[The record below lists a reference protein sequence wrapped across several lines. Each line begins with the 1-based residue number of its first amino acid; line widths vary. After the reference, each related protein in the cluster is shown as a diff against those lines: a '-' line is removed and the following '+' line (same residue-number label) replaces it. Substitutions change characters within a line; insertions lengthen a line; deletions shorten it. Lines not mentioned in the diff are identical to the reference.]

1 MSDATLIDGFI
12 AWGAEL
18 AAATR
23 SSSLSIN
30 VEICAPTANPAAK
43 IDIESSEL
51 LARIT
56 IWSDGNFHAEAI
68 DASTSATVLSR
79 HGLATARTTFDEDF
93 NDILN
98 LFAIIR
104 PSRADDRL

>member
-12 AWGAEL
+12 AWGARL

-23 SSSLSIN
+23 SSNFGID
-30 VEICAPTANPAAK
+30 VEVCTPTPNPAAK

-56 IWSDGNFHAEAI
+56 LWSDGNFHAEAI
-68 DASTSATVLSR
+68 DATTSSMVVSR
-79 HGLATARTTFDEDF
+79 HGHAVASAAFGEEF
-93 NDILN
+93 SDILK
-98 LFAIIR
+98 LFAIY
-104 PSRADDRL
+104 